1 MKPMSKRDKYNVG
14 AHSIYLCQYHIVF
27 CPKFRFKV
35 LKDAV
40 EVELKQIFKDIA
52 IEYDYEIIEM
62 EVMPDHVH
70 LFVGAKPSVAP
81 SDIVRTMKSI
91 SAIRL
96 FKKFKPLKDYYRRR
110 GALWSKGKFISTI
123 GFVSADTIKKYI
135 QEQKDWDENVK
146 GV

>member
-1 MKPMSKRDKYNVG
+1 MNPMPKRDKYNTG
-14 AHSIYLCQYHIVF
+14 AHSVYLCQYHLVW

-96 FKKFKPLKDYYRRR
+96 FKKFKPLKDYYRRC
-110 GALWSKGKFISTI
+110 GGYL
-123 GFVSADTIKKYI
+123 
-135 QEQKDWDENVK
+135 EQRKVHQHNWLCEC
-146 GV
+146 